1 MAIEKIIQPRMAVM
15 PNDPTNKPYLSPGT
29 PTMPGATLEGVSEL
43 QLGKPTPVP
52 GSGVVVKQEPVPQGI
67 SYSSSR
73 DKNLESVF
81 NNNPTLQKQ
90 FGTVDEYINQFGGK
104 QFKAAPKTKDALFE
118 GFAAWKEANPD
129 KLQNTGTQA
138 LVPTILPGGFEYTF
152 NNGASASNFSQYL
165 EDSGYE
171 PYKINSKITKIT

>member
-1 MAIEKIIQPRMAVM
+1 MAIEKIINPIDEEITIGSPGFPSDRIGGGNMQQP
-15 PNDPTNKPYLSPGT
+15 TIKPY
-29 PTMPGATLEGVSEL
+29 
-43 QLGKPTPVP
+43 LGKPTPVP
-52 GSGVVVKQEPVPQGI
+52 GSGVVVKQESIPQGI

-73 DKNLESVF
+73 DKNLEAVF

-104 QFKAAPKTKDALFE
+104 QFKAAPKTQDALFE

-129 KLQNTGTQA
+129 KLNKVGTMA

-152 NNGASASNFSQYL
+152 NDGASASNFSQYL

-171 PYKINSKITKIT
+171 PYKTNYKTTKIT